1 MKPDLDQFL
10 EYLDEYDLS
19 VEQKQ
24 ELLASLWMMIQVF
37 VDLGF
42 GVDATQNAIF
52 AKQMNPSKDAKDSL
66 RFKFNENAKQ
76 DKVESSKKVKPSDK
90 KGVRHDY

>member
-19 VEQKQ
+19 VKQKQ
-24 ELLASLWMMIQVF
+24 ELLASLWMMVQVF

-52 AKQMNPSKDAKDSL
+52 AKQMNPSKDDKDSL
-66 RFKFNENAKQ
+66 RFKFNKNAKQ
-76 DKVESSKKVKPSDK
+76 DKVAPDTKAKPSDK
-90 KGVRHDY
+90 KGVRYDY